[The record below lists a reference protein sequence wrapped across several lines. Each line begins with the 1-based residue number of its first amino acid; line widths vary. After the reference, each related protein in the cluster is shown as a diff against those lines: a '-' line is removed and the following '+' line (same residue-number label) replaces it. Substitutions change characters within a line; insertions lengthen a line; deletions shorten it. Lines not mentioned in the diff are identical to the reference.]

1 MAKTSSGKGAYSKEE
16 AKPYHDKLRLLRA
29 RMVGDT
35 NHLADSAL
43 KRTRSEAAGDL
54 SKMPIHMAD
63 IGSDNYEQEFSLNLL
78 AAEQVTLGEIDSALA
93 RIEAGEYGACVEC
106 GQRIKKSRLNAIPF
120 THYCIDCASERDHE
134 TRR

>member
-120 THYCIDCASERDHE
+120 TRYCIDCASERDHE